1 VTFSALAD
9 HLAMVSRMRSCFSA
23 PTLWAV
29 KTAWA
34 ACVLSKLDAEFLQG
48 HFRDLRGAAVVAGK
62 QENRIGKLPPRCIVG
77 KPTLG
82 DHGHQYRPSDVE
94 RLEQA
99 VERFGKPNGRYGLM
113 IVQTLS
119 LLQELLLCDVTRV
132 STCC

>member
-1 VTFSALAD
+1 
-9 HLAMVSRMRSCFSA
+9 MVSRMRSWFSA